1 MEIIYNITNE
11 CIYKLCIYL
20 VNVNVKN
27 ISLAISYT
35 QRKIEHMIYQRVIVN
50 LVYKFYT
57 VNLNH

>member
-1 MEIIYNITNE
+1 MGIIYNVTND

-35 QRKIEHMIYQRVIVN
+35 QRKIEHMIYQRIIAN
-50 LVYKFYT
+50 LFCKFYT